1 MIDNRKLIVLLLLLA
16 PTSATNGNSTID
28 GVANNVCSYTEHV
41 NVTFLSVNVIACNDN
56 EGT

>member
-16 PTSATNGNSTID
+16 PTSATNRNSTID
-28 GVANNVCSYTEHV
+28 GVANVCSYTEHV